1 MRRRMTPPEVKLWC
15 ALRRRAQGARFRR
28 QHPAGPYVLDFYC
41 AAARLAI
48 EVDGATHWRGDAEA
62 RDAIRDSW
70 LAEAGIDTLRLSAG
84 LVMRDLDTALRMI
97 ETAVEGR

>member
-1 MRRRMTPPEVKLWC
+1 M
-15 ALRRRAQGARFRR
+15 
-28 QHPAGPYVLDFYC
+28 
-41 AAARLAI
+41 
-48 EVDGATHWRGDAEA
+48 DGATHWRGDAEA